1 MSRLDRLFATLILA
15 SLLLIGCSGAPEK
28 PQTPTFAPVV
38 SDQRGKP
45 FETAKSVEV
54 DGVRLYVGEAFFGPT
69 LIDLFHR
76 EVALN
81 APRLSREYRIEVTD
95 LEVSVLVSGGNFLID
110 PSRALVGSDRYRPA
124 PGALVLDEL
133 GPDARQSV
141 RVHIGYRVDGKA
153 MEETLQGAAGAKEIR
168 QRAGELYRDA
178 IARIVQGLER
188 NG

>member
-1 MSRLDRLFATLILA
+1 MSRADRLFPTLVLATL
-15 SLLLIGCSGAPEK
+15 LIVGCSGAPEK

-45 FETAKSVEV
+45 FETAKSVEE
-54 DGVRLYVGEAFFGPT
+54 DGVRLYVGESFFGPT

-81 APRLSREYRIEVTD
+81 TPRLPRQYQIDVTD
-95 LEVSVLVSGGNFLID
+95 LEVSVLVSGGNFLVD
-110 PSRALVGSDRYRPA
+110 PSRALVGSDRYRPT

-133 GPDARQSV
+133 GPDASQSV
-141 RVHIGYRVDGKA
+141 RVRIAYRVDGKA
-153 MEETLQGAAGAKEIR
+153 MEEMLQGAANSKQIR
-168 QRAGELYRDA
+168 ERAGELYRDA
-178 IARIVQGLER
+178 IVRIVQGLER